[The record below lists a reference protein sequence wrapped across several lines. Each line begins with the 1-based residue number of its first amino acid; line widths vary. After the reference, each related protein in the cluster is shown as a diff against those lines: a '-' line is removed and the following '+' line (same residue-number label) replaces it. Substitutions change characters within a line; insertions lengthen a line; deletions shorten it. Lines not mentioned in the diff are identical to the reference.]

1 MNAKVILML
10 CNPVTKALKAIQ
22 EKLQEGGKELNDQ
35 KAIESLGVLKKLDL
49 GGSEEGSLMLNE
61 TSRYI
66 APSGYYFCIKT
77 FLFPNRLC
85 AGSYPLHLPK
95 WLDRFRLGKTLLILD
110 GDNFSERPW
119 QEVEKAQEFLG
130 LQVKIR
136 EESFYYNETRYLHK
150 HHT

>member
-1 MNAKVILML
+1 M
-10 CNPVTKALKAIQ
+10 
-22 EKLQEGGKELNDQ
+22 
-35 KAIESLGVLKKLDL
+35 
-49 GGSEEGSLMLNE
+49 
-61 TSRYI
+61 
-66 APSGYYFCIKT
+66 
-77 FLFPNRLC
+77 FPDHLC

-95 WLDRFRLGKTLLILD
+95 WLDRFSLGKTLLILD